1 MNKKRIT
8 TTTIDRLRALVRNPQ
23 YLKGLKELEEGTY
36 DVIKREE
43 FCLKYGIYTP
53 IKPELLERNAP
64 EMLEYCQI
72 FRDFITKVIPA
83 DDKVITT
90 EHPVYSKDFK
100 ETIIDFE
107 HDFSPHL
114 EDNRYLTLKIDLLQD
129 KKDIMAAIKSDM
141 EFYGKYVKKEQT
153 RDTESRTIDRF
164 LVWDEY
170 KTSRKFSKIAKKH
183 KVNKATVRKAY
194 YRAFELIM
202 GETYDPER
210 HNKKNLTKEQLSKTC
225 EICPE
230 YKLCNDPCPDVLSFI
245 EQDNKAGLSVRN
257 TENMPDN
264 STNETDL
271 LLDVSKIIKRRIDN
285 FDDLTDNEKN
295 ILKEHSFIVSLK
307 K

>member
-1 MNKKRIT
+1 MSKKRIT
-8 TTTIDRLRALVRNPQ
+8 TTTIGRLKALVRNPQ
-23 YLKGLKELEEGTY
+23 YLKDLKELEA
-36 DVIKREE
+36 DE
-43 FCLKYGIYTP
+43 FCLKYGLHTP
-53 IKPELLERNAP
+53 VKPELLERNEP

-83 DDKVITT
+83 EDKVITK
-90 EHPVYSKDFK
+90 EHPVYDKHFK

-114 EDNRYLTLKIDLLQD
+114 EDGRYLTLKIDLLQD
-129 KKDIMAAIKSDM
+129 KKDIMTTIKSDM
-141 EFYGKYVKKEQT
+141 EFYLRYINKDQT

-170 KTSRKFSKIAKKH
+170 KTLRNFAKIARKH

-202 GETYDPER
+202 GEPYDPER
-210 HNKKNLTKEQLSKTC
+210 HNRKNLTKEQLSKTC

-230 YKLCNDPCPDVLSFI
+230 YNKPCNDPCPDLLSLI
-245 EQDNKAGLSVRN
+245 EPEIKAGFSIRN
-257 TENMPDN
+257 TGNIPDN

-271 LLDVSKIIKRRIDN
+271 LLDVSKIINRRIDD
-285 FDDLTDNEKN
+285 FDDLTDTEKET
-295 ILKEHSFIVSLK
+295 LKDHPFIIGLRK
-307 K
+307 